1 MIQIWCDVCVWIFT
15 LTKKNILIFSHMRM
29 ADSGEATEI
38 TNIVHT
44 FFASIT
50 ICSNFGT
57 PPLVRSAIL
66 RRSKTAAWF
75 YTKRRPVHFSYE
87 LCITKL
93 CCLQKIPPWTQSS
106 ELPVSN
112 IAAGR
117 WMVNHHWWF
126 KRRRRPC
133 PSVQWLDSS
142 QMVLRQI
149 TLSV

>member
-1 MIQIWCDVCVWIFT
+1 MIQIWCDVCVWNFT
-15 LTKKNILIFSHMRM
+15 LTKKKHFNFSHMRM

-117 WMVNHHWWF
+117 WMVIQ
-126 KRRRRPC
+126 KKKK
-133 PSVQWLDSS
+133 
-142 QMVLRQI
+142 
-149 TLSV
+149 TLSSDWTPVRWCWGRSLYQCRGVM

>member
-1 MIQIWCDVCVWIFT
+1 MIQSWCEVYVWNVT
-15 LTKKNILIFSHMRM
+15 LTKKYFNSSYMRM
-29 ADSGEATEI
+29 ADSAEAPEM
-38 TNIVHT
+38 TNIFHT

-57 PPLVRSAIL
+57 PPLVRSPIL

-75 YTKRRPVHFSYE
+75 YTKRRPVHFSYK
-87 LCITKL
+87 LRITKL

-117 WMVNHHWWF
+117 WM
-126 KRRRRPC
+126 P
-133 PSVQWLDSS
+133 
-142 QMVLRQI
+142 MVIQKKKK
-149 TLSV
+149 TLSCDWTPGRWCWGRSLYQCSGVM